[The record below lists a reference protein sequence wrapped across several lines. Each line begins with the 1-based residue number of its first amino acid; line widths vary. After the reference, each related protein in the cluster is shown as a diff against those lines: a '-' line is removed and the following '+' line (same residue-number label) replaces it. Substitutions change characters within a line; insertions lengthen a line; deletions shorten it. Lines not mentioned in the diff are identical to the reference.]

1 MSYWTILGPGRGE
14 TVIKKSTF
22 IGYAA
27 FVKNEEEAKNFVA
40 KIKAEHPK
48 ARHHASAW
56 VVGVETPIPRYDDD
70 KEPSGTA
77 GPPIL
82 ALLEGDHLKNVCV
95 VVVRYFGG
103 ILLGTGG
110 LVRAYSEGARL
121 ALEDAGIVEM
131 REFTEGVLEIDYTF
145 LGSIQYLAAQMGAEL
160 FDEAYTD
167 RVSLRLR
174 ALKEDWQP
182 LILKIEE
189 VTSARY
195 ELSEVM
201 TRLYPSREGKRMKGD
216 IHESF

>member
-27 FVKNEEEAKNFVA
+27 YVKDEQEAKEFVA
-40 KIKAEHPK
+40 SIKAEHPK

-56 VVGVETPIPRYDDD
+56 IVGIETPIPRYDDD

-82 ALLEGDHLKNVCV
+82 AILEGEDLKNVCV

-131 REFTEGVLEIDYTF
+131 REFTEGRLDVDYTS
-145 LGSIQYLAAQMGAEL
+145 LGSIQYLAAQMEVEL
-160 FDEAYTD
+160 YDEVYTD
-167 RVSLRLR
+167 RVNLGLRTL
-174 ALKEDWQP
+174 EENWQNVVT
-182 LILKIEE
+182 KIEE
-189 VTSARY
+189 MTSARCTF
-195 ELSEVM
+195 SEVT